1 MNACNS
7 QQQQQQ
13 NMAMMMMTTTTPG
26 TKRMK
31 KDKSDVDP
39 LYERRRWTRRSTADF
54 RHAAGTPPASNVVAS
69 RASRSERQLPIL
81 ISDSED
87 SSSEILLKTRRN
99 SGSVNAKVNAKGS
112 IKNRPSIRFRRAA
125 SRSFRGIWQGGIDG
139 AYDASCLLAP
149 HLLQV
154 SPQKDCVSAAAGVVS
169 RFAMRRHA
177 VMEGIRERIA
187 GLRRRAETAPGK
199 LEWEA

>member
-39 LYERRRWTRRSTADF
+39 LYERRRWRRRSTADF

-112 IKNRPSIRFRRAA
+112 IKNRPSVRLRRAA

-139 AYDASCLLAP
+139 AYDDSCLLAP

-154 SPQKDCVSAAAGVVS
+154 SPQKDCVSAAAGIVS

-177 VMEGIRERIA
+177 VMEVIRERIA
-187 GLRRRAETAPGK
+187 GLRRRAETAPGR
-199 LEWEA
+199 LEWEG